1 MGSQGKGG
9 DAGLRGRGQDE
20 VSQAR
25 GLVLG
30 PSPRVGREA
39 RGFGDQQGQSLKSVP
54 SLKRHG
60 SHVGVWVQAP
70 GSLILKPWDPRPA
83 PSESWGP
90 HGYPFW
96 LYDARWA

>member
-39 RGFGDQQGQSLKSVP
+39 RGFGDQQGQSLKSVS

-60 SHVGVWVQAP
+60 SHVGGGGCRHREA
-70 GSLILKPWDPRPA
+70 S
-83 PSESWGP
+83 
-90 HGYPFW
+90 F
-96 LYDARWA
+96 